1 MHCTHGA
8 GFALVLACLLGAGA
22 QAADAVPAGCRA
34 ALTPDS
40 LDWVE
45 ARLDLAAAALEG
57 GDADAA
63 EQALYEAQALFPRSA
78 DVSVSPRCLGPAPY
92 RRLFELRRD
101 LASVRADAALAAA
114 DRFRGRNSALHWLVQ
129 GRLAARLETLLDD
142 LPDEP
147 ALVNHVFGVLEQQL
161 ADTSAAG
168 VGGDLPPYDFEEA
181 GRWRDSVRAVQSSLL
196 ARAGERTADLLAEEA
211 RAWEA
216 PPSEME
222 RQGAAGLAQADEL
235 LSAVMGEG
243 AADEPLLRGERPVVF
258 YRAPRSRQILG
269 RALGF
274 AGQDG
279 ETRAVEERIES
290 RAEALLEL
298 ARDPAVNLAVRDGL
312 YGYAAGFYDLI
323 GLRGASETIQA
334 ERAGLQG
341 ELEAARE
348 AHQARMTARADKLRE
363 ALPSETEMREA
374 ADKLLKSDA
383 ERAEFEA
390 EADEMEA
397 ELGFD

>member
-1 MHCTHGA
+1 MRCTDICRLTVVLTCLCGAAAHGA
-8 GFALVLACLLGAGA
+8 DGIPVK
-22 QAADAVPAGCRA
+22 CRA

-40 LDWVE
+40 QGWVH
-45 ARLDLAAAALEG
+45 ARLDLAAAALKD
-57 GDADAA
+57 GDVDAA
-63 EQALYEAQALFPRSA
+63 EQTLYEAQALFPRSA
-78 DVSVSPRCLGPAPY
+78 DVSVSPRCLGRAPF

-101 LASVRADAALAAA
+101 LASVRADAALAAGE
-114 DRFRGRNSALHWLVQ
+114 RFRGRTSALHWLVQ
-129 GRLAARLETLLDD
+129 GRFAARLETLLDD

-161 ADTSAAG
+161 ADAAAAG

-181 GRWRDSVRAVQSSLL
+181 GRWRDSVRALQSSLL

-216 PPSEME
+216 PPSDLE
-222 RQGAAGLAQADEL
+222 RQGAAALAQADEV

-274 AGQDG
+274 AGQDA
-279 ETRAVEERIES
+279 ETGAVEERIET

-323 GLRGASETIQA
+323 GLRGASERIQA

-341 ELEAARE
+341 GLEAARE
-348 AHQARMTARADKLRE
+348 AYQARVTARADKLRE
-363 ALPSETEMREA
+363 ALPSEAEMREA